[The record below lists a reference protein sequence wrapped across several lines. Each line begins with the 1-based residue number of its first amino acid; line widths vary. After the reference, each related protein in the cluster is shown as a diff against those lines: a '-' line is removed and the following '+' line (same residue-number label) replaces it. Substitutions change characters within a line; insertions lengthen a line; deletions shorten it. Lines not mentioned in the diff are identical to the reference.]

1 MFVYYLNLPEHRVM
15 KIWFLLLLFL
25 VSGCTTKPV
34 TQEIPAAVF
43 RMTEINPNKWTALTR
58 QNLEQ
63 LMQVYDLVPYLF
75 TLNLQIKSQ
84 VKSHSHPILT
94 LNTRYAENPKNL
106 LSVFVHEQL
115 HWWAEK
121 NKNDMNKAIQEIKLL
136 FPNLPADVQE
146 KDTHATYQH
155 LIICFLEYEAMIHYL
170 QKRDAN
176 KVLKDFIQK
185 DKIYPWI
192 NTQVYL
198 KYKAIEAIVKKYNL
212 SPLA

>member
-1 MFVYYLNLPEHRVM
+1 M
-15 KIWFLLLLFL
+15 KIWFLLLIFL
-25 VSGCTTKPV
+25 VTGCTTKPV

-43 RMTEINPNKWTALTR
+43 SMTEINPNKWTALTR

-63 LMQVYDLVPYLF
+63 LMHVYDLVPYLF
-75 TLNLQIKSQ
+75 TFNLQIKSQ
-84 VKSHSHPILT
+84 VKSRSHPILT
-94 LNTRYAENPKNL
+94 LNTHYAESPKHL
-106 LSVFVHEQL
+106 LSVFLHKQL

-136 FPNLPADVQE
+136 FPNLPADVQV
-146 KDTHATYQH
+146 KDAHATYQH
-155 LIICFLEYEAMIHYL
+155 LIICFLEYEAMIHFL

-198 KYKAIEAIVKKYNL
+198 KYKAIEAIVKKYHL
-212 SPLA
+212 SPLT